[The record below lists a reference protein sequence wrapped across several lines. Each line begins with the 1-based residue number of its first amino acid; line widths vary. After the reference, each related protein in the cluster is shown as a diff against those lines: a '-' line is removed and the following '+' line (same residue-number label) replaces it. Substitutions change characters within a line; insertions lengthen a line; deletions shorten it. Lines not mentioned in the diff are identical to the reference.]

1 VVRGVGPILKNFN
14 LINNGPSEAE
24 IGLYFLLLYLLILL
38 ILLILLLIL
47 LILLIILKLLIL
59 LLEIKLFN
67 IEDDLY

>member
-1 VVRGVGPILKNFN
+1 MVRGVGPILKNFN

-38 ILLILLLIL
+38 ILLLIL